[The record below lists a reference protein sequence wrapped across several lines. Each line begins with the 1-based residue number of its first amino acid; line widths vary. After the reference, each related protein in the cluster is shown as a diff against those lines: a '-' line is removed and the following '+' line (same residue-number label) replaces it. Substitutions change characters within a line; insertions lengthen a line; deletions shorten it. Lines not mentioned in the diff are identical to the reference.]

1 MTTPAARRKAAP
13 KKRQA
18 PAQTAN
24 KRRIEPQ
31 KGASPVNGVVPPI
44 EHRFKPGNQ
53 AAVGHG
59 APRKLKEFQ
68 ELILDTMAEMLGAEG
83 GQKFTRAQAMI
94 RLGLNKNPVP
104 FLEYVFGK
112 VPQVSRDLNDDEWR
126 EWLKQN
132 GHDPDKLVAEFVA
145 HMGDG
150 RDSARS
156 VPADETGTDKP
167 A

>member
-1 MTTPAARRKAAP
+1 MTKAKPSRAPAP
-13 KKRQA
+13 KPK
-18 PAQTAN
+18 TAG
-24 KRRIEPQ
+24 KRRNLP
-31 KGASPVNGVVPPI
+31 KDASPINGVVPPP
-44 EHRFKPGNQ
+44 EHRFKPGNP
-53 AAVGHG
+53 GGPG

-68 ELILDTMAEMLGAEG
+68 ELILAVMAEVLSPDGVN
-83 GQKFTRAQAMI
+83 KVTRAQAMV

-126 EWLKQN
+126 EWLRQN

-156 VPADETGTDKP
+156 APADETGSDKP
-167 A
+167 AA